1 MDMVEE
7 MIPPAEEKEIKE
19 EEIKEEE
26 AEDLGGEDDAADE
39 EGEKEGDDEEPKG
52 GDEQEVKAIPQAANK
67 RKRKRIPLPKKKPK
81 ERKKDEVLNLN
92 NEVVRMRKEVKRV
105 RALVS
110 RRLMRQIAA
119 LKKKKGKELEIERN
133 QRRAARLLEE
143 IHAMKTLSPDL
154 VTKTALQK
162 DLHFEQVCKDP
173 KSTISDRATAR
184 IATHP
189 QFNKKIEEIK
199 AAVKAFKE
207 ERMKGVKQGR
217 KEKVQNKGG
226 NVTTQS
232 AERKS
237 EEKEDIIVEQKSE
250 EKEDIIVEQKSEE
263 KEDIIVEQK
272 SEEKE
277 DIIVEQKSEEKEDI
291 IVEQKSEEKEDII
304 VEQKEILDKEEG
316 DDIPKDTQDATV
328 VEPEKET
335 VKASP
340 SADTVDG
347 QREEI
352 PEAKNVILASVKG
365 SEGKDVVKNTP
376 QAKHAEKKPD
386 PQSAPEVLQK
396 EEDEEESD
404 LEASDDEEK
413 QYFDD
418 STEERFHKQSS
429 QSEESDDGFFVGKV
443 SKFKKKKNKQES
455 VEGDKADE
463 RREGNGSDRVQREL
477 DELESRLRSK
487 GTSLESVFC
496 STLSSSKL
504 GGGRGRGGDRFR
516 GQGKPQGGR
525 GLDRDF
531 SKQPKFQRQERG
543 SERHPGS
550 KYSKPE
556 SFPSVGRGRGRGRG
570 RGGGGG
576 VFTHQEP
583 QQALHPSWEASKK
596 RKEQHGQI
604 LAFQGK
610 KIKFDDD

>member
-1 MDMVEE
+1 MFKQILFTMDMVEE
-7 MIPPAEEKEIKE
+7 VMPPAEEKERQ
-19 EEIKEEE
+19 EEE
-26 AEDLGGEDDAADE
+26 AEDLEGGEDDAA
-39 EGEKEGDDEEPKG
+39 EKEGDDEQKG

-92 NEVVRMRKEVKRV
+92 NEVVRMRTEVKRV
-105 RALVS
+105 RALAI

-119 LKKKKGKELEIERN
+119 LKKKKGKEMEIEKN

-162 DLHFEQVCKDP
+162 DLHFEQMCKDP
-173 KSTISDRATAR
+173 KSTMSDRATAR

-207 ERMKGVKQGR
+207 ERMKGGKQGG
-217 KEKVQNKGG
+217 KEKVQNTGG
-226 NVTTQS
+226 KVTTQS

-237 EEKEDIIVEQKSE
+237 EK
-250 EKEDIIVEQKSEE
+250 
-263 KEDIIVEQK
+263 
-272 SEEKE
+272 
-277 DIIVEQKSEEKEDI
+277 
-291 IVEQKSEEKEDII
+291 KEDII

-316 DDIPKDTQDATV
+316 GDIPKDTQDATV
-328 VEPEKET
+328 AEPEKET

-340 SADTVDG
+340 SADTADG
-347 QREEI
+347 QRKEI

-396 EEDEEESD
+396 KEDEEESD

-413 QYFDD
+413 KYFDD

-443 SKFKKKKNKQES
+443 SKFKKKKKQES

-463 RREGNGSDRVQREL
+463 WREGNGSDRVQREL

-487 GTSLESVFC
+487 GTSLQSVFC

-543 SERHPGS
+543 AERHPGS

-610 KIKFDDD
+610 KIKFDDDD